1 MTCYGKTKHYTSRNR
16 GLQARLC
23 KDSISEATDWKA
35 MSLDE
40 FDAFQSQVEESNEKL
55 FIS

>member
-16 GLQARLC
+16 GLQTRLC
-23 KDSISEATDWKA
+23 KDSISEATDCKA
-35 MSLDE
+35 MTLAE
-40 FDAFQSQVEESNEKL
+40 FRVFRSQIEESNEKL